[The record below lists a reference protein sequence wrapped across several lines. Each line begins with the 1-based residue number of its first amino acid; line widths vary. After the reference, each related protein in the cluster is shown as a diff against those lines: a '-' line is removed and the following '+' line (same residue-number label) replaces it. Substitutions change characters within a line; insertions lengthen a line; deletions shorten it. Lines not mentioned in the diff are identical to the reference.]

1 MFSSPAVLQSGMAD
15 LCWHG
20 VTPQESELVDVV
32 FDKSFVGGSAMG
44 GLVPNGTGAQIKA
57 ALLIN
62 RCVRMH
68 ARTRARRA

>member
-1 MFSSPAVLQSGMAD
+1 MYWACPLNS
-15 LCWHG
+15 
-20 VTPQESELVDVV
+20 QESELVDVV

-62 RCVRMH
+62 RCSH
-68 ARTRARRA
+68 LSARAQARG